1 MDSAQLASIRAAADR
16 SEIANVLGRYCRAID
31 RLDVE
36 LLRSVYHPDGV
47 DDHGAMCLNAHEFA
61 TKILDMLGS
70 ACVHTI
76 HTVTHSVIDVEGDK
90 AYSEAYYFASHTVAA
105 DAKAIE
111 GFFGPKYLE
120 EQRAA
125 GALGRRHE
133 YLCTGRYL
141 DELHRRDH
149 EWKIFRRRITLEWGV
164 CRAEQMATEGIPA
177 AFQVNS
183 RRDRGDLVYQLLA
196 GR

>member
-1 MDSAQLASIRAAADR
+1 MDAATLKSLRIAADR

-61 TKILDMLGS
+61 TKILEMLGS
-70 ACVHTI
+70 ACVHTM
-76 HTVTHSVIDVEGDK
+76 HTVTHSVIDVTDDR
-90 AYSEAYYFASHTVAA
+90 AVSESYYFASHTVAA

-120 EQRAA
+120 EQRAL
-125 GALGRRHE
+125 GTLGRRHE

-141 DELHRRDH
+141 DELHRRGG

-164 CRAEQMATEGIPA
+164 CRAESMATEGVPA
-177 AFQVNS
+177 AFQVTG
-183 RRDRGDLVYQLLA
+183 RRDREDMVYELHV
-196 GR
+196 